1 MISLARRVVYR
12 HWQRFHGVRRLEL
25 ATLSRYLDLAPGQR
39 IVDVGSGK
47 GAFVGTLAGKGLDA
61 VGIDPSLLALAIAK
75 RWVDCDGRFLGAAGE
90 NLPLAAGTFDRAV
103 SVCVLEHTRDDA
115 AVLAEVRR
123 VLRPDGV
130 FALTVDCLNSPYV
143 DESFRRHYVAEYRCV
158 QLYDDARIRQLLDD
172 AGFEVLESRYL
183 FTGRLAIAILRWG
196 SRFHYRGPFILLF
209 PVIYPFLWMDHI
221 LGRRRKSG
229 MILAVKAR
237 KAPVNPSEA
246 RDLLS

>member
-1 MISLARRVVYR
+1 MLSLARRVIYR

-25 ATLSRYLDLAPGQR
+25 ATLSRYLELSPGQR
-39 IVDVGSGK
+39 IVDIGSGK
-47 GAFVGTLAGKGLDA
+47 GAFAGALARRGLDT
-61 VGIDPSLLALAIAK
+61 VGVDPSLPALAIAK
-75 RWVDCDGRFLGAAGE
+75 RWVDRGGRFLSAPGE
-90 NLPLAAGTFDRAV
+90 CLPLAAASFDRAV

-123 VLRPDGV
+123 VLRPDGL
-130 FALTVDCLNSPYV
+130 FALTVDCLNSPHL
-143 DESFRRHYVAEYRCV
+143 DESFREHHIAEYRCA
-158 QLYDDARIRQLLDD
+158 QLYDDARIRQLLGD
-172 AGFEVLESRYL
+172 AGFDVLESRYL

-221 LGRRRKSG
+221 LGRRRESG

-237 KAPVNPSEA
+237 RTE
-246 RDLLS
+246 R

>member
-1 MISLARRVVYR
+1 MLSLARRVVYR

-25 ATLSRYLDLAPGQR
+25 ATLSRYLELSPGQR

-47 GAFVGTLAGKGLDA
+47 GAFAGTLGRRGLDA
-61 VGIDPSLLALAIAK
+61 VGVDPSLPALAIAK
-75 RWVDCDGRFLGAAGE
+75 RWVDRGGRFLGAAGE
-90 NLPLAAGTFDRAV
+90 ELPLAAGTFDRAV

-123 VLRPDGV
+123 VLRPDGL
-130 FALTVDCLNSPYV
+130 FALSVDCLNSPHV
-143 DESFRRHYVAEYRCV
+143 DESFRRHHVAEYRCV
-158 QLYDDARIRQLLDD
+158 HLYDDVRIRQLLGD

-229 MILAVKAR
+229 MILAVKA
-237 KAPVNPSEA
+237 KASVA
-246 RDLLS
+246 I